1 MRITVLRR
9 GGLSVYGGSYDAK
22 RNVAICD
29 TATDQTVTIIY
40 PDPITQASI
49 QAGGGFDAGSVT
61 VSGKKATFTISGTGS
76 LTVIA
81 TMGDERPTVTI
92 EAEDCGGDRYRC
104 CDT

>member
-22 RNVAICD
+22 RNVALCD
-29 TATDQTVTIIY
+29 TANDQTVTIIY
-40 PDPITQASI
+40 PDAITSASI
-49 QAGGGFDAGSVT
+49 QAGGGFDAGSVVVT
-61 VSGKKATFTISGTGS
+61 DNKATFTISGTGS

-92 EAEDCGGDRYRC
+92 EAETDGHCGYG
-104 CDT
+104 TVG